1 MEEFVVVELVRGFL
15 VAVFVEFLGE
25 VEFGAEDV
33 DLFVL
38 LVEDLLVCC
47 LHGL

>member
-1 MEEFVVVELVRGFL
+1 MELVRGLL
-15 VAVFVEFLGE
+15 VSVFVEFLGE

-38 LVEDLLVCC
+38 LVDDLLMCGF
-47 LHGL
+47 HGL